1 MNFAVMISFF
11 ANSRTIQRDALAT
24 CGSQVN
30 PVHSHVAFE
39 KKYKDKTVTWT
50 GKVSHWSNALNI
62 SEALIAKLR

>member
-1 MNFAVMISFF
+1 M
-11 ANSRTIQRDALAT
+11 IQRDALAI

-39 KKYKDKTVTWT
+39 KKYKDKAVTWT
-50 GKVSHWSNALNI
+50 GKVSQSNALNI